1 LDLPTLGYNVFPLP
15 IGIWL
20 GGLLAAAVWRI
31 GRKGGSGAANMAA
44 ALIGLATGPVMIQL
58 AHGSLCWFL
67 IIVIDAAIFWTVLL
81 VGVAPG
87 AFLLWAVFA
96 SGILMFA
103 YYYLLAPL
111 MLFAF
116 IIGPIVTSIAVI
128 VREIL
133 RASLPQESF
142 KQLCSKDLSKEAG
155 IGHVAKW

>member
-1 LDLPTLGYNVFPLP
+1 LDILTLWLNVSSLP
-15 IGIWL
+15 IGTWL
-20 GGLLAAAVWRI
+20 GGLLAALIWRI
-31 GRKGGSGAANMAA
+31 GRRGGSGAANIAA

-67 IIVIDAAIFWTVLL
+67 IVVIDAAIFWTVLL

-96 SGILMFA
+96 SGILMFG

-116 IIGPIVTSIAVI
+116 IIGSIVASIAVM

-133 RASLPQESF
+133 RASLPEKSF
-142 KQLCSKDLSKEAG
+142 NQLCSKDLSNEAG
-155 IGHVAKW
+155 IGHVAEW